1 MKELRGALSVAWH
14 AGPRVLRLLSGVIAS
29 TAVARH
35 LGPVE
40 FGVLSFATMVASLF
54 GALVQ
59 LASLDVVTKNA
70 ATFPGQIPS
79 MIQAAFKIRLVGA
92 LLAGVG
98 LLIVPIW
105 LGHRALYWILAVLPL
120 TLVPDCI
127 EAAFYG
133 RAQFRVM
140 APLRAISATL
150 GLAVRLLLVAKQASV
165 EAFAATTVIEGAV
178 TGVLLLCSRP
188 WLSVPATNG
197 ENYSARSLLQQSFP
211 LVASGM
217 IVAVML
223 KLDQFMLQTFR
234 PGADVGHYYVV
245 VRLFET
251 AGILIPSIVAVLLP
265 GLAQLYGFSEAE
277 YRSKMVVIYRRTYQ
291 VGLAGAALACLL
303 APWAIPFLFGSQYK
317 ASVPIFM
324 AYSFSFPSFA
334 VGSIRA
340 MEFVISNKSQNHLLV
355 SLVLL
360 PFQIILCM
368 VGIYWHGPVGLAA
381 AMALVAFVSTTLLS
395 FALPP
400 LQENWS
406 LQKEALKSLWK

>member
-1 MKELRGALSVAWH
+1 MAWH
-14 AGPRVLRLLSGVIAS
+14 AGPRVLRLFSGVIAS

-54 GALVQ
+54 GI
-59 LASLDVVTKNA
+59 LAQMGSLDVVIRNA

-79 MIQAAFKIRLVGA
+79 MIQAAFKIRLAGA

-98 LLIVPIW
+98 ILIIPLW
-105 LGHRALYWILAVLPL
+105 LGHRSVYWILAVLPL

-133 RAQFRVM
+133 RGQFQAM
-140 APLRAISATL
+140 APLRAVSATL
-150 GLAVRLLLVAKQASV
+150 GLAVRLAMVARQAPI
-165 EAFAATTVIEGAV
+165 EAFAAITVFEGV
-178 TGVLLLCSRP
+178 ITGVLLLCSRP
-188 WLSVPATNG
+188 WLSVPATNR
-197 ENYSARSLLQQSFP
+197 EIYSARNLLQQSFP
-211 LVASGM
+211 LMASGI

-234 PGADVGHYYVV
+234 PGEDVGHYYVV

-265 GLAQLYGFSEAE
+265 GLAQLYGSSEAE

-291 VGLAGAALACLL
+291 VGLAGAVLACLL
-303 APWAIPFLFGSQYK
+303 APLVIPSLFGSEYK

-324 AYSFSFPSFA
+324 AYAFSFPSFA

-340 MEFVISNKSQNHLLV
+340 MEFVISNKNQNHLLV

-368 VGIYWHGPVGLAA
+368 AGIFWHGPVGLAA

-400 LQENWS
+400 LKENWS
-406 LQKEALKSLWK
+406 LQKEALSSIWK